1 MSVFRYKGSKVWT
14 MDFVFH
20 AQRIRESTGTSSKTL
35 AQKIEAK
42 RRRDLEEGTAGIRK
56 HQQPR
61 LLSVAS
67 EAWLDLKKAT
77 LAPRSVMIE
86 KANLKH
92 LLPELGRK
100 LVCDID
106 ARDVAKYQR
115 MRLDSGASPKTVN
128 LEIGTLRAILKRSGQ
143 WARLQP
149 DVKMLPTRED
159 VGRAITPEE
168 EAALLQACGKSRSR
182 SLVPFVTLAIETGA
196 RFGVIRTL
204 QWGSVDFEN
213 RCLRWGK
220 DKTVSGTGRIV
231 PLNQR
236 AMAALG
242 FWATHFP
249 LREPEHYV
257 FPTERYGAAGDVFCA
272 KAYDSDP
279 TKPIGSIKEAWEAA
293 KLRAARILKGE
304 PDSAAKIAPLPCRF
318 HDLRHTA
325 VSRMLNAGV
334 PIAKVAKIAGWSTA
348 TMVRMAARYG
358 HFTLNELRG
367 AVESISS
374 TPFETGS
381 PVFSPV
387 SENAF
392 ENVRPN

>member
-1 MSVFRYKGSKVWT
+1 
-14 MDFVFH
+14 
-20 AQRIRESTGTSSKTL
+20 
-35 AQKIEAK
+35 
-42 RRRDLEEGTAGIRK
+42 
-56 HQQPR
+56 
-61 LLSVAS
+61 
-67 EAWLDLKKAT
+67 
-77 LAPRSVMIE
+77 
-86 KANLKH
+86 
-92 LLPELGRK
+92 
-100 LVCDID
+100 
-106 ARDVAKYQR
+106 
-115 MRLDSGASPKTVN
+115 
-128 LEIGTLRAILKRSGQ
+128 
-143 WARLQP
+143 
-149 DVKMLPTRED
+149 
-159 VGRAITPEE
+159 
-168 EAALLQACGKSRSR
+168 
-182 SLVPFVTLAIETGA
+182 VTLAIETGA

-220 DKTVSGTGRIV
+220 DKTASGTGRII

-249 LREPEHYV
+249 AREPEHYV
-257 FPTERYGAAGDVFCA
+257 FPTERYGAAGDVFSA

-304 PDSAAKIAPLPCRF
+304 PDSKAKIAPLPCRF

-334 PIAKVAKIAGWSTA
+334 PIAKVAKIVGWSTA

-367 AVESISS
+367 AMESISS
-374 TPFETGS
+374 TNFEGES
-381 PVFSPV
+381 LVFSPV
-387 SENAF
+387 SEQTPEVGRAN
-392 ENVRPN
+392 